1 MFVARNHKGLLCNAL
16 EEKIEKGA
24 DFVCPACSG
33 AVRFKKGKV
42 MQPHFAHVSLEQC
55 HFYRENESAE
65 HLSLKS
71 ELFRWAVQTEEV
83 EVEAF
88 LPALQQIAD
97 LLVDGKLALEVQCS
111 PLSIERLQERTLS
124 YRQHGYQALWLLG
137 RKLWLKDSL
146 TRLQKDFLYFSK
158 NMGFHLWELDQEK
171 RVLRLKYL
179 IHEDLHGKVQH
190 KTKTFPFGHGRLLD
204 ILRLPFQKQEIN
216 SFLAQQDPHICSYIR
231 RQLYYQQPRWM
242 RLQAQLYQNG
252 DNLLTKTAEDFY
264 PQVRPIQ
271 ATSFCQITT
280 DLTGYYQ
287 QFENYYVN
295 LQQKNLQ
302 IVYSPAFYEMIK
314 ENC

>member
-42 MQPHFAHVSLEQC
+42 MQPHFAHISLEEC
-55 HFYRENESAE
+55 RFYRENESVE
-65 HLSLKS
+65 HLNLKA
-71 ELFRWAVQTEEV
+71 ELFRWAVQTEKV

-88 LPALQQIAD
+88 LPELQQIAD
-97 LLVDGKLALEVQCS
+97 LLVDKKLALEVQCS

-124 YRQHGYQALWLLG
+124 YRQRGYQVLWLLG
-137 RKLWLKDSL
+137 RKLWLKDAL

-171 RVLRLKYL
+171 QVLRLKYL

-190 KTKTFPFGHGRLLD
+190 KTKNFPFGHGQLLD
-204 ILRLPFQKQEIN
+204 ILRLPFQKQEMN
-216 SFLAQQDPHICSYIR
+216 SFLAQQDPQICNYIR

-242 RLQAQLYQNG
+242 RLQAKLYQAG

-287 QFENYYVN
+287 QFENYYAN

-302 IVYSPAFYEMIK
+302 IVYSPAFYTRILH
-314 ENC
+314 

>member
-1 MFVARNHKGLLCNAL
+1 
-16 EEKIEKGA
+16 
-24 DFVCPACSG
+24 
-33 AVRFKKGKV
+33 

-65 HLSLKS
+65 HLNLKA

-124 YRQHGYQALWLLG
+124 YRQHGYQVLWLLG

-171 RVLRLKYL
+171 QVLRLKYL

-190 KTKTFPFGHGRLLD
+190 KTKNFPFGHGQLLG
-204 ILRLPFQKQEIN
+204 ILRLPFQKQEMN
-216 SFLAQQDPHICSYIR
+216 SFLAQQDPQICNYIR

-287 QFENYYVN
+287 QFENYYAN

-302 IVYSPAFYEMIK
+302 IVYSPAFYEMIREK
-314 ENC
+314 C

>member
-16 EEKIEKGA
+16 KEKIEKGA

-42 MQPHFAHVSLEQC
+42 LQPHFAHISLEEC
-55 HFYRENESAE
+55 RFYRENESAE
-65 HLSLKS
+65 HLSLKA
-71 ELFRWAVQTEEV
+71 ELFRWAAQTEEV

-111 PLSIERLQERTLS
+111 PLSIERLQERTFS
-124 YRQHGYQALWLLG
+124 YRQHGYQVLWLLG

-171 RVLRLKYL
+171 QVLRLKYL

-190 KTKTFPFGHGRLLD
+190 KTKNFPFGHGQLLD
-204 ILRLPFQKQEIN
+204 ILRLPFQKQEMN
-216 SFLAQQDPHICSYIR
+216 SFLAQQDPQICSYIR

-242 RLQAQLYQNG
+242 RLQAQLYQAG
-252 DNLLTKTAEDFY
+252 DNLLTKSAEDFY

-271 ATSFCQITT
+271 AASFCQITT
-280 DLTGYYQ
+280 DLTDYYQ

-302 IVYSPAFYEMIK
+302 IVYSPAFYTRILR
-314 ENC
+314 

>member
-42 MQPHFAHVSLEQC
+42 MQPHFAHVSLEEC
-55 HFYRENESAE
+55 RFDRENESAE
-65 HLSLKS
+65 HLNLKA
-71 ELFRWAVQTEEV
+71 ELFRWAGQTEEV

-97 LLVDGKLALEVQCS
+97 LLVNEKLALEVQCS

-124 YRQHGYQALWLLG
+124 YRQHGYQVLWLLG

-190 KTKTFPFGHGRLLD
+190 KTKNF
-204 ILRLPFQKQEIN
+204 PFQKQEMN
-216 SFLAQQDPHICSYIR
+216 SFLAQQDPQICNYIR

-271 ATSFCQITT
+271 AGSFCQITT

-287 QFENYYVN
+287 QFDNYYAN

-302 IVYSPAFYEMIK
+302 IVYSPAFYEMIR

>member
-1 MFVARNHKGLLCNAL
+1 
-16 EEKIEKGA
+16 
-24 DFVCPACSG
+24 
-33 AVRFKKGKV
+33 

-65 HLSLKS
+65 HLNLKA

-124 YRQHGYQALWLLG
+124 YRQHGYQVLWLLG

-171 RVLRLKYL
+171 QVLRLQYL

-190 KTKTFPFGHGRLLD
+190 KTKNFPFGHGQLLD
-204 ILRLPFQKQEIN
+204 ILRLPFQKQEMN
-216 SFLAQQDPHICSYIR
+216 SFLAQQDPHICNYIR

-242 RLQAQLYQNG
+242 RLQAQLYQAG
-252 DNLLTKTAEDFY
+252 DNLLTKSAEDFY

-271 ATSFCQITT
+271 AASFSQITT

-287 QFENYYVN
+287 QFENYYAN

-302 IVYSPAFYEMIK
+302 IVYSPAFYTRILH
-314 ENC
+314 

>member
-1 MFVARNHKGLLCNAL
+1 M
-16 EEKIEKGA
+16 
-24 DFVCPACSG
+24 
-33 AVRFKKGKV
+33 
-42 MQPHFAHVSLEQC
+42 
-55 HFYRENESAE
+55 
-65 HLSLKS
+65 
-71 ELFRWAVQTEEV
+71 
-83 EVEAF
+83 
-88 LPALQQIAD
+88 PALQQIAD

-124 YRQHGYQALWLLG
+124 YRQHGYQVRWLLG

-171 RVLRLKYL
+171 QVLRLKYL

-190 KTKTFPFGHGRLLD
+190 KTKNFPFGHGQLLD
-204 ILRLPFQKQEIN
+204 ILRFPFQKQEMN
-216 SFLAQQDPHICSYIR
+216 SFLAQQDPHICNYIR

-271 ATSFCQITT
+271 AAFFCQITN

-287 QFENYYVN
+287 QFETYYAN

-302 IVYSPAFYEMIK
+302 IVYPPAFYEMIR
-314 ENC
+314 ENAKYR

>member
-42 MQPHFAHVSLEQC
+42 MQPHFAHISLEEC
-55 HFYRENESAE
+55 RFYRENESVE
-65 HLSLKS
+65 HLNLKA
-71 ELFRWAVQTEEV
+71 ELFRWAVQTEKV

-88 LPALQQIAD
+88 LPELQQIAD
-97 LLVDGKLALEVQCS
+97 LLVDKKLALEVQCS

-124 YRQHGYQALWLLG
+124 YRQRGYQVLWLLG
-137 RKLWLKDSL
+137 RKLWLKDAL
-146 TRLQKDFLYFSK
+146 TRLQKDFLDFSK

-171 RVLRLKYL
+171 QVLRLKYL

-190 KTKTFPFGHGRLLD
+190 KTKNFPFGHGQLLD
-204 ILRLPFQKQEIN
+204 ILRLPFQKQEMN
-216 SFLAQQDPHICSYIR
+216 SFLAQQDPQICNYIR

-242 RLQAQLYQNG
+242 RLQAKLYQAG

-287 QFENYYVN
+287 QFENYYAN

-302 IVYSPAFYEMIK
+302 IVYSPAFYTRILH
-314 ENC
+314 

>member
-1 MFVARNHKGLLCNAL
+1 MPSLF
-16 EEKIEKGA
+16 
-24 DFVCPACSG
+24 G

-42 MQPHFAHVSLEQC
+42 MQPHFAHISLEEC
-55 HFYRENESAE
+55 RFYRENESVE
-65 HLSLKS
+65 HLNLKA
-71 ELFRWAVQTEEV
+71 ELFRWAVQTEKV

-88 LPALQQIAD
+88 LPELQQIAD
-97 LLVDGKLALEVQCS
+97 LLVDKKLALEVQCS

-124 YRQHGYQALWLLG
+124 YRQRGYQVLWLLG
-137 RKLWLKDSL
+137 RKLWLKDAL

-171 RVLRLKYL
+171 QVLRLKYL

-190 KTKTFPFGHGRLLD
+190 KTKNFPFGHGQLLD
-204 ILRLPFQKQEIN
+204 ILRLPFQKQEMN
-216 SFLAQQDPHICSYIR
+216 SFLAQQDPQICNYIR

-242 RLQAQLYQNG
+242 RLQAKLYQAG

-287 QFENYYVN
+287 QFENYYAN

-302 IVYSPAFYEMIK
+302 IVYSPAFYTRILR
-314 ENC
+314 

>member
-1 MFVARNHKGLLCNAL
+1 
-16 EEKIEKGA
+16 
-24 DFVCPACSG
+24 
-33 AVRFKKGKV
+33 

-55 HFYRENESAE
+55 SFYRENESAE
-65 HLSLKS
+65 HLNLKA

-83 EVEAF
+83 EVETF

-97 LLVDGKLALEVQCS
+97 LLVDKKLALEVQCS

-124 YRQHGYQALWLLG
+124 YRQHGYQVLWLLG

-190 KTKTFPFGHGRLLD
+190 KTKNFPFGHGRLLD
-204 ILRLPFQKQEIN
+204 ILRLPFQKQEMN
-216 SFLAQQDPHICSYIR
+216 SFLTQQDPQICNYIR

-271 ATSFCQITT
+271 AASFCQITT

-287 QFENYYVN
+287 QFENYYAN

-302 IVYSPAFYEMIK
+302 IVYSPAFYTRILR
-314 ENC
+314 